1 MQPQADSGLTED
13 VVFQIDSLSYSN
25 SPGIAYLAFK
35 RDNPQEYTTTSF
47 QCILKFISKEL
58 DPSTGRPEEEG
69 YEDEYQLEDVELS
82 AGGDYII
89 PSYASFSSEWDR
101 LRSGVSA
108 TETFSLGAMESIKGT
123 FRSFCTRYQSFHEY
137 CELIPPL
144 FTAACDSIIELL
156 NMEPL
161 GGTETPSSPSVHTL
175 QLSGL
180 VIGGGGK
187 VLVRCR
193 MTFSQGQGVTL
204 ELGVRAE
211 QESACALVVS
221 VVGG

>member
-1 MQPQADSGLTED
+1 MVFQFNVSNTLPDTVLEQVVVVMQPQADSGLTED
-13 VVFQIDSLSYSN
+13 VVFQIDSLTCSN
-25 SPGIAYLAFK
+25 SPGIVYVSFK

-47 QCILKFISKEL
+47 QCILKFVSKEL

-101 LRSGVSA
+101 LRSGASA
-108 TETFSLGAMESIKGT
+108 TETFSLGAMESIK
-123 FRSFCTRYQSFHEY
+123 
-137 CELIPPL
+137 
-144 FTAACDSIIELL
+144 AACDSIIELL

-161 GGTETPSSPSVHTL
+161 GGTEAPSSPSVHTL

-193 MTFSQGQGVTL
+193 MTFSRGQGVTL

-211 QESACALVVS
+211 QQSACALVVS

>member
-13 VVFQIDSLSYSN
+13 VVFQIDSLSCLN

-101 LRSGVSA
+101 LRSGASA

-123 FRSFCTRYQSFHEY
+123 FGLSVLAMNLSTS
-137 CELIPPL
+137 
-144 FTAACDSIIELL
+144 TASSLH
-156 NMEPL
+156 
-161 GGTETPSSPSVHTL
+161 PSS
-175 QLSGL
+175 QLPATRSL
-180 VIGGGGK
+180 SYSIWSLWVARRRR
-187 VLVRCR
+187 VRRLYTRCN
-193 MTFSQGQGVTL
+193 F
-204 ELGVRAE
+204 LGW
-211 QESACALVVS
+211 
-221 VVGG
+221 